1 MAVDSKRTKAR
12 PMAPERFKFER
23 LCELFDKL
31 EGARKEK
38 LLSSNRN
45 VDLDHKY
52 TTTWSERYE
61 HEIPRHGPSAIAF
74 LSCLLP
80 ERLPQRTYGMR
91 EVRLVKVLARI
102 WNLPSRCIK
111 PLQEWKT
118 AKTDFA
124 TVVEQVMAEFDA
136 YVAAETQVTLVEVD
150 HALLQLAANS
160 GFSSPEISKQKNSIQ
175 SHDILFSIVRRL
187 QSHQLKWLVRMI
199 LKDYSPIQ
207 IPERTVLRCFH
218 FLLPELLAVQNS
230 IDAAVAILGHPQ
242 LKSLPP
248 NPEPDYVPVLL
259 GLCAQHLTP
268 KLGNKITRTPYVK
281 ARSIKHC
288 CNEARGRNMSV
299 ERKYD
304 GEYCQIHVDL
314 SNPRDN
320 IKIFSK
326 SGKDS
331 TNDRVRLHGAVKA
344 GLRIGELEC
353 AFSKNCIVEG
363 ELLVYSR
370 SKKAI
375 LPFHTIRKHV
385 LHGGR
390 FLGAAEDSPRKP
402 DEQLMFVFYDVLLLD
417 DEALTNKPQ
426 CQRRKQLERIVRH
439 IEGEAELGYHR
450 NINFGSTHG
459 KGELRNFFAHAI
471 NQRWEGFVL
480 KGCNDPYFS
489 WDKSKSVIKLK
500 KDYIKGC
507 GDTVDLCIIGGR
519 RDQVVVEELGMGPLS
534 WTTFYTACLENKEE
548 VRRFD
553 AKPVF
558 RILDTVSPPGIS
570 KDEIIHLNAHGKYLE
585 VPFATSTDHL
595 DVRMTQTGMAMPTEL
610 FKKPFVVEVMGAGFE
625 RPQNARYFVPRF
637 PRASIK
643 LHSDRSIL
651 ETSSFE
657 ELQEQAQKSMEVA
670 LDQEE
675 QDELEWV
682 QRLVAA
688 DGKNARL
695 ESESQSTPSHAQ
707 TTPRSLGGGHTE
719 STASPSPHSRGQTDE
734 YQSHGND
741 TPSKMPRAVIMNP
754 QGASTASPTPQTP
767 GSLIDYYL
775 QTADTPFQKRGKQI
789 APPDGV
795 SSPIANPESVSTAT
809 PTPGAIFDQRFH
821 TNATPCRS
829 SPVFIVIEDTPST
842 ASPSKSSQCALS
854 PLGGPARTLD
864 ASVPKDTRNIVVAEQ
879 SRAGHGAMNAGYSKA
894 KSPIRSTSKRKFA
907 DTAIVSEASP
917 TRKRQRMWAP
927 ANDRDNVASQAT
939 PKRKLADTT
948 FATETGP
955 GTKRQRMSAAADSV
969 GSAAPDGVSKRTL
982 LAEAVSSS
990 KRQKA
995 STAPVDEI
1003 LAGSSGSVRNAT
1015 SVHMSK
1021 SPISATTS
1029 TSRVQSGTAREAT
1042 SMILDIETPVPA
1054 QPPSSPRK
1062 SLNRHPPFDPAA
1074 VFRTPAKPTTK
1085 TRLTSQLVG
1094 VTPPRRERHPLSQ
1107 VSTVSSQRGAK
1118 KLPVDLTEAAA
1129 SGKEN
1134 SSRREASMQSG
1145 HDSAANPSKRKAL
1158 ARKISGSRLWKG
1170 GNVQPQDSRL
1180 PEKAPSSSASV
1191 NSVSGY
1197 RDATMSKLDPSV
1209 DEFAKK
1215 VLGSYCI
1222 PTGEENCHPSIVTTE
1237 SAALKHPSLDS
1248 LLFVRLVDR
1257 SQPSETSRDIQQVG
1271 RRVLELHR
1279 ELISRWPGQV
1289 THGSAASS
1297 MGKQQKLVMF
1307 YDEGARPFLP
1317 AEDSICKCDGSA
1329 NCQSCLKLLDPVLRP
1344 YFVAALVF
1352 SSRGNFHLLVT
1363 LEKGAKTL
1371 QDAPEPP
1378 AHGQENQD
1386 NNPMVADV
1394 VWDWQET
1401 INILPNSRSNG

>member
-1 MAVDSKRTKAR
+1 
-12 PMAPERFKFER
+12 
-23 LCELFDKL
+23 
-31 EGARKEK
+31 
-38 LLSSNRN
+38 
-45 VDLDHKY
+45 
-52 TTTWSERYE
+52 
-61 HEIPRHGPSAIAF
+61 
-74 LSCLLP
+74 
-80 ERLPQRTYGMR
+80 MR

-136 YVAAETQVTLVEVD
+136 YVPAETQVTLEEID
-150 HALLQLAANS
+150 QALLQLAANS
-160 GFSSPEISKQKNSIQ
+160 GFSSPDISKQKNSIQ
-175 SHDILFSIVRRL
+175 SHDILCSIVRRL

-199 LKDYSPIQ
+199 LKDYRPIQ

-230 IDAAVAILGHPQ
+230 IDAAVAVLGHPQ

-248 NPEPDYVPVLL
+248 NPEPDYMPVLL

-288 CNEARGRNMSV
+288 CNEARGRSMSV

-314 SNPRDN
+314 SNSRDQ

-370 SKKAI
+370 SKEAI

-385 LHGGR
+385 MHGGR

-417 DEALTNKPQ
+417 DEALTSKPQ
-426 CQRRKQLERIVRH
+426 CQRRQQLERIVRH
-439 IEGEAELGYHR
+439 IEGEAELGYQR

-459 KGELRNFFAHAI
+459 KEELRSFFAHAI

-507 GDTVDLCIIGGR
+507 GDTVDLCIIGGQ
-519 RDQVVVEELGMGPLS
+519 RDQAVVEELRMGPLS

-595 DVRMTQTGMAMPTEL
+595 DVRITQTGIAMPTEL

-657 ELQEQAQKSMEVA
+657 EFQEQAQKSMEVA

-695 ESESQSTPSHAQ
+695 EEESQSTPSHAQ
-707 TTPRSLGGGHTE
+707 TTPRSLAGGHAE
-719 STASPSPHSRGQTDE
+719 STVSPSPHSRGQTDE

-741 TPSKMPRAVIMNP
+741 TPSKMPRAVMANT
-754 QGASTASPTPQTP
+754 QWVSTASPTPQTP
-767 GSLIDYYL
+767 GFLIDYYL
-775 QTADTPFQKRGKQI
+775 QTADTPFQKRDQQV
-789 APPDGV
+789 APLDGV

-821 TNATPCRS
+821 TRATPCRS

-842 ASPSKSSQCALS
+842 ASPSRSSQCALS
-854 PLGGPARTLD
+854 PLGGPAGRF
-864 ASVPKDTRNIVVAEQ
+864 APSVRKDTRNIVVAEQ
-879 SRAGHGAMNAGYSKA
+879 TIACHGTVNVRKLNAESPA
-894 KSPIRSTSKRKFA
+894 KGTSKRKIA
-907 DTAIVSEASP
+907 DTTFVSEASP
-917 TRKRQRMWAP
+917 PRKRQRMLAP
-927 ANDRDNVASQAT
+927 VDERENVASQTA
-939 PKRKLADTT
+939 PKRKLADTI
-948 FATETGP
+948 FAIETGP
-955 GTKRQRMSAAADSV
+955 GTKNQRMSAVADSV

-982 LAEAVSSS
+982 LAEALSSS
-990 KRQKA
+990 KRRKT
-995 STAPVDEI
+995 SEAPLDES
-1003 LAGSSGSVRNAT
+1003 LAGA
-1015 SVHMSK
+1015 
-1021 SPISATTS
+1021 SATIWNAATAHVNKQQIPTTTS
-1029 TSRVQSGTAREAT
+1029 ATRGQSGTAREAT
-1042 SMILDIETPVPA
+1042 PLILDIETPVPA
-1054 QPPSSPRK
+1054 VQAQPQSSLPK
-1062 SLNRHPPFDPAA
+1062 SPHWHPPFEPAA

-1085 TRLTSQLVG
+1085 TKLTSQLVG

-1107 VSTVSSQRGAK
+1107 VSTISSQRGAK
-1118 KLPVDLTEAAA
+1118 KLPVDLTEADA
-1129 SGKEN
+1129 SDKEN

-1145 HDSAANPSKRKAL
+1145 HDSATNLSKRKAL
-1158 ARKISGSRLWKG
+1158 ARKVSGSRLSRG
-1170 GNVQPQDSRL
+1170 GNVQPQNTRL
-1180 PEKAPSSSASV
+1180 PEKPPSSSAPGSG
-1191 NSVSGY
+1191 VSGY
-1197 RDATMSKLDPSV
+1197 RDATTSKLDPSA

-1215 VLGSYCI
+1215 VLGSYCMPI
-1222 PTGEENCHPSIVTTE
+1222 EREKPHPSIVTTE
-1237 SAALKHPSLDS
+1237 SAALKRPSLDS

-1257 SQPSETSRDIQQVG
+1257 SRPSETSRDVQQVG

-1279 ELISRWPGQV
+1279 ELISRRAGQV
-1289 THGSAASS
+1289 THGIAASS

-1352 SSRGNFHLLVT
+1352 SSRGNVHLPVT

-1378 AHGQENQD
+1378 AQGQENQD

-1394 VWDWQET
+1394 VWDWQEA
-1401 INILPNSRSNG
+1401 INILPNSRSKG